1 MGSVDQ
7 YMEVEEAL
15 KRLVG
20 SIVGEKDESESLLLA
35 REILSSSLGA
45 TTIHR
50 RLSSTWNRIE
60 RTTNKST
67 RKQVQEL
74 YEKLRQ
80 AMDPTLAEQVVD
92 VLSKVA
98 ATNETRDGGQKTR
111 SEKTTSLLQAD
122 REKKLS
128 GDRLIL
134 AKEVE
139 KEETLLLRECLYA
152 LQGLDG
158 ERIRYHWSSNNE
170 DAKEEGIR
178 IRSSPLLESVA
189 LDPNIPSRIGS
200 GGEDAFRICGEAG
213 WLHSRVACYIH
224 ENMGNASHGMVSQ
237 ALSSVLSNKLKD
249 YYAILSSIEA
259 DITTS
264 GLTLRQLLVEL
275 REPTFQ
281 LKTLAMVTD
290 GISHFS
296 GGQLLN
302 VLYQH
307 SLHGDTRHAFLVQN
321 LVSFASQPW
330 YHLLYLWTTQ
340 GELIDPH
347 GEFFIQEDST
357 VSDKR
362 LWSDRYTIDEEQ
374 IIPNGIL
381 DQDLV
386 RPAWIVGKGINFIRK
401 CLLDTEWRLDLGEE
415 QATMNSNIDEK
426 YKLLGYR
433 FVANTEK
440 SQESRKMLRKTL
452 LRVGEQVHSHILSS
466 LHNDHHL
473 MDHLWGLKQFL
484 FLGQGDF
491 FSAFMEG
498 MNIEVG
504 ERKGLAGIYRHS
516 IMSIVDDAIRDTN
529 ARQLPSYVLERLKV
543 EINISKDDDARFQF
557 AAPRDAKH
565 QDNRSPWDFIQF
577 DYTVPDMLSAIV
589 DELAMKQYKQVCSL
603 LFQLKRVEF
612 VLNSTWRQSTSL
624 HHAMQTFAQH
634 NAIQVSTSS
643 AYARSLVL
651 LRKISMARQSM
662 MHFVGNLKSYFMFE
676 VLEGGWKDLSLRINV
691 AKTLDEVIDA
701 HRQYLAG
708 VVRKSLLTS
717 VTESRA
723 TESEKI
729 LAARLHELLMIAKA
743 FCELQKRLFT
753 DALGA
758 VERATEKRRAAE
770 QRLKEGKWGFST
782 EEEFEEEESF
792 FGLTDAV
799 VAEEAD
805 RILQHFNQK
814 TKLLLEGLYGVVD
827 GASAAP
833 SIESMSP
840 AVTPSSHSKAAKV
853 RSTWTSAEPE
863 SVAEPFDHDSLR
875 FLTFQLDFSGYYN
888 N

>member
-1 MGSVDQ
+1 
-7 YMEVEEAL
+7 
-15 KRLVG
+15 
-20 SIVGEKDESESLLLA
+20 
-35 REILSSSLGA
+35 
-45 TTIHR
+45 
-50 RLSSTWNRIE
+50 
-60 RTTNKST
+60 
-67 RKQVQEL
+67 
-74 YEKLRQ
+74 
-80 AMDPTLAEQVVD
+80 MDPKLAEQVVD
-92 VLSKVA
+92 VLSKIA
-98 ATNETRDGGQKTR
+98 AANETRDGGQPTR
-111 SEKTTSLLQAD
+111 SERTASLLLQAD
-122 REKKLS
+122 QEKKLS

-152 LQGLDG
+152 LQGMDG
-158 ERIRYHWSSNNE
+158 ERIRYHWSSNNNE
-170 DAKEEGIR
+170 DVKEEGIR

-200 GGEDAFRICGEAG
+200 GGEDALRICGEAG
-213 WLHSRVACYIH
+213 WLHSRIASYIR
-224 ENMGNASHGMVSQ
+224 ENAGNGSHGMVSQ
-237 ALSSVLSNKLKD
+237 ALSSALSNKLQD
-249 YYAILSSIEA
+249 YCALLSSIEA

-275 REPTFQ
+275 REPTLQ

-290 GISHFS
+290 GIGHFS

-302 VLYQH
+302 ALYQH
-307 SLHGDTRHAFLVQN
+307 SLHGDTRHASLVQN
-321 LVSFASQPW
+321 LVSSASQPW
-330 YHLLYLWTTQ
+330 YQLLYLWTTQ

-357 VSDKR
+357 VNDKL

-386 RPAWIVGKGINFIRK
+386 RPAWILGKGINFIRK

-415 QATMNSNIDEK
+415 ATLNSNNDEK
-426 YKLLGYR
+426 RKLLGYQY
-433 FVANTEK
+433 VADTGK
-440 SQESRKMLRKTL
+440 SQESRRMLRNTL
-452 LRVGEQVHSHILSS
+452 LSVGEQVHSHILSS

-491 FSAFMEG
+491 FTAFMEG
-498 MNIEVG
+498 MNVELG

-529 ARQLPSYVLERLKV
+529 ARQLPSYVLERLNV
-543 EINISKDDDARFQF
+543 EINISKDDDAHFQF

-565 QDNRSPWDFIQF
+565 QDNRSPWDFVQF
-577 DYTVPDMLSAIV
+577 DYTVPDTLSAIV

-676 VLEGGWKDLSLRINV
+676 VLEGGWKDLSLRIKV

-701 HRQYLAG
+701 HRHYLTE

-717 VTESRA
+717 VTGSRA
-723 TESEKI
+723 TESEQI

-743 FCELQKRLFT
+743 FCELQERLFS

-792 FGLTDAV
+792 FGLTDVA

-805 RILQHFNQK
+805 RILKDFNEK
-814 TKLLLEGLYGVVD
+814 TKLLLEGLYGVVN
-827 GASAAP
+827 GVTAAP

-853 RSTWTSAEPE
+853 RSTWTSIE
-863 SVAEPFDHDSLR
+863 SQVVAEPFDHDSLR